1 MAKKAANMDNQLF
14 VIDSLQPVSTPK
26 SQLTLT
32 SLNSEDNFPLSL
44 VDDEIIR
51 SIIQKIQL
59 HPELWNIKSL
69 AYKVSNKTK
78 SEVYKNLDKSVYGGK
93 KDKGKI

>member
-1 MAKKAANMDNQLF
+1 MAENATNVNNPLF

-26 SQLTLT
+26 FKI
-32 SLNSEDNFPLSL
+32 NFSLSL

-51 SIIQKIQL
+51 LVIQKIQI

-69 AYKVSNKTK
+69 AYKVSNQTK
-78 SEVYKNLDKSVYGGK
+78 SNVYKDKAVYDDGK
-93 KDKGKI
+93 KDKEGRI